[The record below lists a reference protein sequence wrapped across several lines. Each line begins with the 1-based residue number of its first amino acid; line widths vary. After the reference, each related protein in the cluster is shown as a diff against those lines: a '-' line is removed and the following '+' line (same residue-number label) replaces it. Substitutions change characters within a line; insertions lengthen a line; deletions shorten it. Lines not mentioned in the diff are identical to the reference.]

1 MKRLKFFALAAIAFA
16 LFAATQSVANELIN
30 PGFEADA
37 VSNSPPVPVATGWIT
52 FGNATTASASLDPVH
67 TGIGSLRLAGS
78 GNFGVPGAYQ
88 ILPANPGDVWDLQ
101 GYMLTQNTLPAN
113 ATFGLLKIVWSDG
126 ANDLAPGTITFG
138 QPGPAGNPGI
148 EALPHLDSS
157 STPNTWQFTQ
167 ARGAAPAGTTQVKMF
182 GLFVDQSAGT
192 GYFDDLQA
200 TLNPGQQAVPG
211 DFNNNKVVDAADY
224 ALWRRNLGAP
234 NEASINNNGDGGGI
248 TASDYMYW
256 RARFGNTSGAAA
268 GNVSAAVPE
277 PAPFILLMIAAGG
290 CYIWRG
296 RSLAR
301 AAG

>member
-1 MKRLKFFALAAIAFA
+1 MKGLRLFPLASIAFA
-16 LFAATQSVANELIN
+16 LFAAAQSGANELAN

-37 VSNSPPVPVATGWIT
+37 VFDSPPVPVVSGWIT
-52 FGNATTASASLDPVH
+52 FGNTTTASASLDPVH

-126 ANDLAPGTITFG
+126 VNDLAPGTITFG

-200 TLNPGQQAVPG
+200 TLNPAQLSVPG
-211 DFNNNKVVDAADY
+211 DYNNNKVVDAADY
-224 ALWRRNLGAP
+224 VPWRKNLGAP
-234 NEASINNNGDGGGI
+234 NESSINNNGDGGGV
-248 TASDYMYW
+248 TASDYTYW
-256 RARFGNTSGAAA
+256 RARFGNTSGAGA
-268 GNVSAAVPE
+268 GSISAAVPE
-277 PAPFILLMIAAGG
+277 PASFVLLMMPAAGW
-290 CYIWRG
+290 CIWRR
-296 RSLAR
+296 RSQR
-301 AAG
+301 KPF

>member
-1 MKRLKFFALAAIAFA
+1 MKRLGFFALVSIGFA
-16 LFAATQSVANELIN
+16 VFATPHSAANELLN

-37 VSNSPPVPVATGWIT
+37 VMDSPPTPVVSGWST
-52 FGNATTASASLDPVH
+52 FGNSNTASASLDPVH
-67 TGIGSLRLAGS
+67 TGTGSLRLAGAGS
-78 GNFGVPGAYQ
+78 FGVPGAYQ

-101 GYMLTQNTLPAN
+101 GYMLTKAPLPAD

-126 ANDLAPGTITFG
+126 ANDLDPGTITIG
-138 QPGPAGNPGI
+138 QPGPTGNPGI
-148 EALPHLDSS
+148 EAVAHLDSA

-167 ARGAAPAGTTQVKMF
+167 ARGVAPAGTTSVKMF
-182 GLFVDQSAGT
+182 ALFVDQSAGT
-192 GYFDDLQA
+192 GYFDDIQA